1 MIKINRLRA
10 LAMIMGLINLKK
22 GVEKLM
28 LRWVEPLKLKVL
40 IALFQGENGRARK
53 IDIHQESWLW
63 VERNVGE

>member
-28 LRWVEPLKLKVL
+28 LR
-40 IALFQGENGRARK
+40 
-53 IDIHQESWLW
+53 
-63 VERNVGE
+63 